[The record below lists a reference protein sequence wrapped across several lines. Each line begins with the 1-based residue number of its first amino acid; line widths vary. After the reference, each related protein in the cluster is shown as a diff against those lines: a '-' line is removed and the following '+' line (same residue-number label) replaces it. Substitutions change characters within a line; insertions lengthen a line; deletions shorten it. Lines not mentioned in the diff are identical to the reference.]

1 MNREVNAMKIF
12 MTGGTGF
19 VGTALTK
26 KLTQE
31 RHQITILTRTL
42 IEDSP
47 FPKGVTYLEGDPTE
61 KGVWQE
67 TVAEHEVVINL
78 AGASIFRRWSE
89 TTKELIR
96 DSRIHITRNLVD
108 ALAPRKGKETLL
120 LSTSAIG
127 YYGFHGDEELGEDS
141 APGDGFLA
149 SLAKEWESAARK
161 AEAFGAKVALLRFG
175 VVLGKDG
182 GALKQM
188 VPLFNMYLGSPLGH
202 GEQWFSWIH
211 EEDLARIYSY
221 LITER
226 NVSGPINC
234 TAPNPVRN
242 VDLTKT
248 LAEVLGKP
256 AFLPAVP
263 GFMLRLIMGEFGSV
277 VLEGQ
282 KVLPNR
288 LLDRGFRFKFPK
300 IKGALQDLLG

>member
-1 MNREVNAMKIF
+1 MKIF

-19 VGTALTK
+19 VGTTLTK
-26 KLTQE
+26 KLTRE

-42 IEDSP
+42 IEDSALQR
-47 FPKGVTYLEGDPTE
+47 GVTYLEGDPAE

-67 TVAEHEVVINL
+67 SVAEHDVVINL
-78 AGASIFRRWSE
+78 AGASIFKRWSE
-89 TTKELIR
+89 TAKELIR
-96 DSRIHITRNLVD
+96 DSRIHTTQNLVD

-127 YYGFHGDEELGEDS
+127 YYGFQEDEELGEEG

-149 SLAKEWESAARK
+149 SLSQEWESAALK
-161 AEAFGAKVALLRFG
+161 AEAFGAKVTLLRFG
-175 VVLGKDG
+175 IVLGKHG
-182 GALKQM
+182 GALRQM

-211 EEDLARIYSY
+211 EEDLAGIYSY
-221 LITER
+221 LIAER

-242 VDLTKT
+242 TDLTKT

-256 AFLPAVP
+256 TFMPAVP

-277 VLEGQ
+277 LLEGQ

-288 LLDRGFRFKFPK
+288 LLGMGFRFKFPK
-300 IKGALQDLLG
+300 LRGALEDLLR

>member
-1 MNREVNAMKIF
+1 MKIF

-19 VGTALTK
+19 VGTALTR
-26 KLTQE
+26 KLTQQN
-31 RHQITILTRTL
+31 HQITILTRAL
-42 IEDSP
+42 AKDSSL
-47 FPKGVTYLEGDPTE
+47 PKGVTYLEGDPAE
-61 KGVWQE
+61 KGGWQE
-67 TVAEHEVVINL
+67 NVAEHEVVINL

-89 TTKELIR
+89 TAKEIIR
-96 DSRIHITRNLVD
+96 DSRIHTTQNLVD

-127 YYGFHGDEELGEDS
+127 YYGFQGEEDLGEES
-141 APGDGFLA
+141 GPGDGFLA
-149 SLAKEWESAARK
+149 SLAQEWESEARK

-175 VVLGKDG
+175 IVLGKDG
-182 GALKQM
+182 GALRQM

-211 EEDLARIYSY
+211 EEDVAGIYSY
-221 LITER
+221 LIAER
-226 NVSGPINC
+226 NISGPLNC

-242 VDLTKT
+242 MDLTKT

-256 AFLPAVP
+256 TFMPAVP

-277 VLEGQ
+277 LLEGQ

-288 LLDRGFRFKFPK
+288 LLDMGFRFRFPK

>member
-1 MNREVNAMKIF
+1 MKIF

-19 VGTALTK
+19 VGTTLAR

-31 RHQITILTRTL
+31 KHQITILTRALT
-42 IEDSP
+42 EDSP
-47 FPKGVTYLEGDPTE
+47 LPKGVTYLEGDPAD

-67 TVAEHEVVINL
+67 SVAEHEVVINL

-89 TTKELIR
+89 TAKERIR
-96 DSRIHITRNLVD
+96 DSRIHTTQNLVD

-127 YYGFHGDEELGEDS
+127 YYGFQEDEELGEES
-141 APGDGFLA
+141 APGEGFLA
-149 SLAKEWESAARK
+149 SLAQEWESAALN

-175 VVLGKDG
+175 IVLGKNG
-182 GALKQM
+182 GALSQM
-188 VPLFNMYLGSPLGH
+188 VPLFNMYLGSPLGR

-211 EEDLARIYSY
+211 EEDLAGIYSY
-221 LITER
+221 LIAEK
-226 NVSGPINC
+226 NISGPINC
-234 TAPNPVRN
+234 TAPDPVRN
-242 VDLTKT
+242 MDLTKT

-256 AFLPAVP
+256 TFMPAVP

-277 VLEGQ
+277 LLEGQ

-288 LLDRGFRFKFPK
+288 LLDTGFRFKFPK